1 VVFGSHLL
9 QLQIHKGGV
18 YSRPEGRNSRRLF
31 PRQILTGAVLVPGP
45 ALGLGRCGVCRLSE
59 GYWSSMFQ
67 SPVQFDLQSS
77 TFCKESGKKKG
88 GKVQG

>member
-1 VVFGSHLL
+1 M
-9 QLQIHKGGV
+9 
-18 YSRPEGRNSRRLF
+18 
-31 PRQILTGAVLVPGP
+31 LTGAVLVPGP

-77 TFCKESGKKKG
+77 TFCKESRKKREGRCRDKWPEAFLKAG
-88 GKVQG
+88 MP